1 MRYALFLLLFIS
13 TRTLAAEP
21 GEWTELLKPGD
32 TTVWK
37 AVDKNWIV
45 TNDVGLAPDKAN
57 RLAAKPVEGGT
68 IWVNGVTG
76 RVGNLYTKQAYGDC
90 EVHLE
95 FMLAKGS
102 NSGLKFHG
110 TYEIQLLDSFG
121 STKLSGNSN
130 GGIYPRAK
138 LPPENGYLDNG
149 VPPKVNASK
158 KPGEWQ
164 TLDVIWNSP
173 RLNDQGEKV
182 KNAKVVKAILN
193 GEVIHENQEVKNATG
208 GNWNKPEV
216 ANGPFMLQCDHGP
229 TAFRNVKIRAL
240 K

>member
-13 TRTLAAEP
+13 TPTMAAEP
-21 GEWTELLKPGD
+21 GEWVELLKPGD

-45 TNDVGLAPDKAN
+45 TNDVTLAPDKPN

-68 IWVNGVTG
+68 VWVNGVTG

-102 NSGLKFHG
+102 NSGIKFHG
-110 TYEIQLLDSFG
+110 TYEIQFLDSFG
-121 STKLSGNSN
+121 NPKLSGNSN

-138 LPPENGYLDNG
+138 LPPETATSTTACR
-149 VPPKVNASK
+149 PK
-158 KPGEWQ
+158 
-164 TLDVIWNSP
+164 
-173 RLNDQGEKV
+173 
-182 KNAKVVKAILN
+182 
-193 GEVIHENQEVKNATG
+193 
-208 GNWNKPEV
+208 
-216 ANGPFMLQCDHGP
+216 
-229 TAFRNVKIRAL
+229 
-240 K
+240 